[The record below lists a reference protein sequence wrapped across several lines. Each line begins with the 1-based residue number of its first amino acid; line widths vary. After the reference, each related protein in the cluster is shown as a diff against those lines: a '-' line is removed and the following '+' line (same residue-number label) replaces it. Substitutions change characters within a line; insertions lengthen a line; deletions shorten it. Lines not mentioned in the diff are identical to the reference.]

1 MWGLRL
7 APCGVKFSRT
17 VFPDAHP
24 SSLLLPVVGDV
35 LLPVLMA
42 KDTAGSTIP
51 RFMSHE
57 MVSLW
62 GVAMHLRAILRAIFT
77 SPPPPPARLP
87 NNSYRGPAE
96 TSRQPV
102 CPPRRDRSSRR
113 HQSFV
118 ATANDPSH
126 TRYLL
131 GKANHEP
138 KCRQRPDGRAKDRYV
153 ERAPEKGFAATFRWV
168 SRSSSRPVFGAKMEK
183 CYSKMIDRCCG
194 CK

>member
-1 MWGLRL
+1 M
-7 APCGVKFSRT
+7 KFSRT

-77 SPPPPPARLP
+77 SPPPRPLVSQTIHTEGQRRRAGSLSAHRDEIAQAGAISLSSRLP
-87 NNSYRGPAE
+87 MIHHIHGTCWGKPTMNRNVGRGLTAVRRIG
-96 TSRQPV
+96 TSSGPL
-102 CPPRRDRSSRR
+102 RRVLQRR
-113 HQSFV
+113 
-118 ATANDPSH
+118 
-126 TRYLL
+126 
-131 GKANHEP
+131 
-138 KCRQRPDGRAKDRYV
+138 
-153 ERAPEKGFAATFRWV
+153 
-168 SRSSSRPVFGAKMEK
+168 FG
-183 CYSKMIDRCCG
+183 G
-194 CK
+194 